1 MLTAAMLLI
10 FIFILIFILILI
22 LILIFIMHCQ
32 KCRGMRSHNYE
43 EI

>member
-10 FIFILIFILILI
+10 FILI
-22 LILIFIMHCQ
+22 LILIFIFIHILILIMHCR
-32 KCRGMRSHNYE
+32 KCRGMRSHNFE